1 MFHPI
6 RPGWKKITINVSNLN
21 LSYVLGGF
29 AWVAA
34 IADNPNGA
42 VFYLDDIQYELNN
55 TALTD
60 RLKQP
65 RFLRSFTTLPIQPD
79 PTDANTDDDFD
90 LVCAKQIS
98 LMILLVRCKQLYS
111 KSLLDSHHRPD
122 VLILQKYQ

>member
-1 MFHPI
+1 M
-6 RPGWKKITINVSNLN
+6 PGWKKITINVSNLN

-65 RFLRSFTTLPIQPD
+65 RFLRSFTPLPIQPD

-90 LVCAKQIS
+90 LVLRKTN
-98 LMILLVRCKQLYS
+98 
-111 KSLLDSHHRPD
+111 
-122 VLILQKYQ
+122 